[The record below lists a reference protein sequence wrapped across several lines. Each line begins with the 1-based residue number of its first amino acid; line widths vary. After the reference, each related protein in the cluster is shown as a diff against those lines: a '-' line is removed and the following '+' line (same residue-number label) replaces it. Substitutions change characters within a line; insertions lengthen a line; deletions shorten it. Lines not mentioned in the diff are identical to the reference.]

1 MLSHKYIAIEGP
13 IGVGKTSLAE
23 ILGKKLNARLVLEG
37 SEENPFIPVFYKDM
51 QKHAFQTQLF
61 FLLSRYK
68 QQLELS
74 QSDLFQQ
81 GIISDYIFAKDRI
94 FANLTLD
101 DNELR
106 LYEQIHTILG
116 GHVLKPDLI
125 VYLQASTDVLL
136 KRIALRGRKY
146 EHHISSEYLAEL
158 NQAYNY
164 YFFHQPETP
173 LMVVNTSEIDFVHR
187 DADLDD
193 LLLHMAK
200 VTTGTVYYQPIS
212 VRKK

>member
-1 MLSHKYIAIEGP
+1 MLQHKYIAIEGP
-13 IGVGKTSLAE
+13 IGVGKSSLAE
-23 ILGKKLNARLVLEG
+23 ILAKKLNFRMVLEG
-37 SEENPFIPVFYKDM
+37 ADDNPFILSFYKDM

-61 FLLSRYK
+61 FLLSRYR
-68 QQLELS
+68 QQQDML

-101 DNELR
+101 DNELK
-106 LYEQIHTILG
+106 LYEQFHAILG
-116 GHVLKPDLI
+116 GRVLKPDFVI
-125 VYLQASTDVLL
+125 YLQASTDVLL
-136 KRIALRGRKY
+136 KRIAMRGRKF
-146 EHHISSEYLAEL
+146 ETQITGDYLAEL

-164 YFFHQPETP
+164 YFFHYQETP

-193 LLLHMAK
+193 LLAHMAK
-200 VTTGTVYYQPIS
+200 VTKGTVYYQPVS
-212 VRKK
+212 VKK